1 MKEKFYLL
9 IFVALVLLSNFIVA
23 VDVFNIGKKGELLEY
38 DVDLLKNTLL
48 VGEWV
53 CIAQTCVDW
62 AYGDD
67 WVTNNCRPQTNGNVT
82 ELVCSVVMNDKTYN
96 APLSILNISTLR
108 SCNEYKCVTEVFVK
122 TSINGGS

>member
-23 VDVFNIGKKGELLEY
+23 VDVFNLGK
-38 DVDLLKNTLL
+38 DNDLLKDVLGS
-48 VGEWV
+48 GEWV

-67 WVTNNCRPQTNGNVT
+67 WVTNNCRPQKNSNITD
-82 ELVCSVVMNDKTYN
+82 LVCTVVIRDETYN
-96 APLSILNISTLR
+96 APLSILNISNLR
-108 SCNEYKCVTEVFVK
+108 SCNEYRCVTEVFVK
-122 TSINGGS
+122 TSIGG